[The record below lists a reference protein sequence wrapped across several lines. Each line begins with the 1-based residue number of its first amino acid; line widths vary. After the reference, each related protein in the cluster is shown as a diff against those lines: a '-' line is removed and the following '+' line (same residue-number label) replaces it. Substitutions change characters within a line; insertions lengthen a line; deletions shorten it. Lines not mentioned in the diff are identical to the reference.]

1 MEVQRCGSSGG
12 EAGGTEGDDSRDTH
26 FCEGL
31 LLLLLLFWFYVVLKR
46 LRFES
51 RSVRLVIKVLSVE
64 YCVVM

>member
-1 MEVQRCGSSGG
+1 
-12 EAGGTEGDDSRDTH
+12 
-26 FCEGL
+26 